1 MVKMHIRGDK
11 IRATVG
17 DTLMQNG
24 WYGGNWVRFVAKRTV
39 ELATKTEYA
48 GFILLGHKLRDLDAS
63 PYSYTDTSAG
73 AIAVPYQYENK
84 AVDAYGRT
92 FLVAGGGD
100 YDFNR
105 HVYDT
110 TKTYSYNE
118 KLFVNDNAILTNV
131 DSGAPPVGLVT
142 ATPQDNNTWL
152 GLTLKF

>member
-1 MVKMHIRGDK
+1 MHIRGDK
-11 IRATVG
+11 IRVTVG

-24 WYGGNWVRFVAKRTV
+24 WYSGHWVRFVGNRTV

-48 GFILLGHKLRDLDAS
+48 GFLIIGHKLRDLDAK
-63 PYSYTDTSAG
+63 PYDFIDTTSG
-73 AIAVPYQYENK
+73 SEFIPYQYENK

-100 YDFNR
+100 YDFNKY
-105 HVYDT
+105 VYDT
-110 TKTYSYNE
+110 TKTYTYNQ

-131 DSGAPPVGLVT
+131 DSGASPIGLVT
-142 ATPQDNNTWL
+142 AIPDDNNNWL